1 MSSYETLASY
11 YDELTE
17 DVAYR
22 RRADFVEKLM
32 GRSRVPVKTVLDLAC
47 GTGSMTCLFTQ
58 RGYEL
63 IAVDG
68 SEDMLAQARE
78 KAADLTGEPPIFLH
92 QDMPHLDL
100 YGTVEAAMCCLD
112 SLNYLT
118 DPRDVQRTFQ
128 RLRLFVQPGGV
139 LVFDVNTPCKLQG
152 LDGQVFLDERE
163 DVYCVW
169 RTEYAGRSRICSYY
183 MDLFT
188 ARPDGTWERSFECHR
203 QRAYTVEELT
213 AWLRE
218 AGFVDIRIY
227 GDCRRRAPR
236 EDEQRIYFS
245 AIRGK

>member
-128 RLRLFVQPGGV
+128 RLRLFVQRGGV
-139 LVFDVNTPCKLQG
+139 LVFDVNTPGKLQG
-152 LDGQVFLDERE
+152 RDGQVFFDDRE

>member
-17 DVAYR
+17 DVEYR

-32 GRSRVPVKTVLDLAC
+32 GRSRIPVKTVLDLAC
-47 GTGSMTCLFTQ
+47 GTGSMTCLFTR

-78 KAADLTGEPPIFLH
+78 KAVDLPGEPPIFLH
-92 QDMPHLDL
+92 QDMPRLDL
-100 YGTVEAAMCCLD
+100 YGTVEAAICCLD

-118 DPRDVQRTFQ
+118 HPKDVQRTFQ
-128 RLRLFVQPGGV
+128 RLRLFIQPGGV

-169 RTEYAGRSRICSYY
+169 RTEYAKRSRICHYY

-188 ARPDGTWERSFECHR
+188 ARPDGTWERDFECHR

-213 AWLRE
+213 TWLRE
-218 AGFVDIRIY
+218 AGFVDIRTY
-227 GDCRRRAPR
+227 GDCRRRSPR

>member
-1 MSSYETLASY
+1 M
-11 YDELTE
+11 
-17 DVAYR
+17 
-22 RRADFVEKLM
+22 
-32 GRSRVPVKTVLDLAC
+32 
-47 GTGSMTCLFTQ
+47 
-58 RGYEL
+58 
-63 IAVDG
+63 
-68 SEDMLAQARE
+68 
-78 KAADLTGEPPIFLH
+78 
-92 QDMPHLDL
+92 
-100 YGTVEAAMCCLD
+100 
-112 SLNYLT
+112 
-118 DPRDVQRTFQ
+118 
-128 RLRLFVQPGGV
+128 
-139 LVFDVNTPCKLQG
+139 
-152 LDGQVFLDERE
+152 FLDERE

-218 AGFVDIRIY
+218 AGFVDIRTY

>member
-32 GRSRVPVKTVLDLAC
+32 GRSRVPVKTMLDLAC